1 MKKKLLAL
9 SIGVLSLSTVQ
20 VFSQEDNTSYREGYQ
35 LILEQQ
41 WERARDHFQEFQT
54 QWADSSWADDAAFWH
69 CYAIEQLNTESRE
82 HFACYQDFLNNWPE
96 SSWVADARGKILV
109 LGSRLAQRGN
119 PEYLQQLRFFST
131 GDPDVDFDFD
141 FDDIDDTVAAALDR
155 AERELERV
163 RIVRENMV
171 PPLAPVPVVP
181 DLPDNI
187 FISQDGD
194 EYRIEIEET
203 IREAQRNAREMAE
216 RAREAYRSRG
226 FSRSRNTAD
235 DELLTILAAL
245 RDNERAS
252 DILLDRLESSDDPQL
267 RSRIVL
273 LLEDIPGER
282 ISNSLLDL
290 VDNDESEIVRNN
302 AVIVLLDRNEP
313 VARSRLLEIVDDESF
328 PVSIRSEIVGD
339 LDNWEESEAIPVLGR
354 LLRNST
360 EPALIEEAADAL
372 ADIGSDEAVSVLLDG
387 FSQQQDMGLRYV
399 MLEEI
404 ANLETP
410 RIMNFLSDIALENE
424 DDELAAIAIDGI
436 ADREDNIGVAALE
449 HIYLQ
454 SQNQQRRLAAMIGIG
469 EAENAYAYDV
479 ISELIA
485 DETNPELLAVAANAL
500 GRTGQEDAI
509 DRLMSIYSASS
520 DSNVHRSVI
529 RALRRLERF
538 PAATEAMLNILEDRL
553 ASAEAQ

>member
-1 MKKKLLAL
+1 
-9 SIGVLSLSTVQ
+9 
-20 VFSQEDNTSYREGYQ
+20 
-35 LILEQQ
+35 
-41 WERARDHFQEFQT
+41 
-54 QWADSSWADDAAFWH
+54 
-69 CYAIEQLNTESRE
+69 
-82 HFACYQDFLNNWPE
+82 
-96 SSWVADARGKILV
+96 
-109 LGSRLAQRGN
+109 
-119 PEYLQQLRFFST
+119 
-131 GDPDVDFDFD
+131 
-141 FDDIDDTVAAALDR
+141 
-155 AERELERV
+155 
-163 RIVRENMV
+163 
-171 PPLAPVPVVP
+171 
-181 DLPDNI
+181 
-187 FISQDGD
+187 
-194 EYRIEIEET
+194 
-203 IREAQRNAREMAE
+203 
-216 RAREAYRSRG
+216 
-226 FSRSRNTAD
+226 
-235 DELLTILAAL
+235 
-245 RDNERAS
+245 
-252 DILLDRLESSDDPQL
+252 
-267 RSRIVL
+267 

-290 VDNDESEIVRNN
+290 VDNDESEAVRNN

-479 ISELIA
+479 ISELIGN
-485 DETNPELLAVAANAL
+485 ETNPELLAVAANAL